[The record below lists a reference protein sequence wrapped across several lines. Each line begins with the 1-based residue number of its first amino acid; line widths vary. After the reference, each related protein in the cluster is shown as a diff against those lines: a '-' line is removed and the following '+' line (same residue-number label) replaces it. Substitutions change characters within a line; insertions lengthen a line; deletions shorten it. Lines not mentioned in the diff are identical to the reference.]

1 MSDEDERIRVA
12 YAFVHVPDEVKAR
25 TRERIESERASGACG
40 PGVSDEEAFAPLY
53 GCRAW
58 RGDAAYGP
66 SAKRDGADAG
76 RGMRDCAHAPDAEG
90 PREAGRS
97 GARCGSR
104 RRRPRSRIR
113 PVRRIALAA
122 AACLTA
128 AAVGAGG
135 YAYAT
140 PAAYVGVDADASF
153 ELSVNRFDRVVEAR
167 AADEEAASILAGID
181 VSGMSSEEALNALA
195 QACGGEG
202 ATVEVGVACD
212 DETRCASL
220 ESAAARCFGQNAAQ
234 VHCGR
239 VDDEQREAARA
250 AGMGMGR
257 YRIYEALVEGG
268 VSLSIDEASS
278 LSAAELRAL
287 AEESGIDTGDSVCA
301 GRGHEGASS
310 CGKGRGAGVRGVGR
324 EGR

>member
-25 TRERIESERASGACG
+25 TLERIESERASGACG

-53 GCRAW
+53 DCRAR

-66 SAKRDGADAG
+66 SAKHDGAAQ
-76 RGMRDCAHAPDAEG
+76 APHAEG
-90 PREAGRS
+90 LREAGRP

-104 RRRPRSRIR
+104 RRKPRSRVR
-113 PVRRIALAA
+113 PMRRIALAA

-140 PAAYVGVDADASF
+140 PAAYVGVDAEASF

-167 AADEEAASILAGID
+167 AADDDAASILAGID
-181 VSGMSSEEALNALA
+181 VSGMSSEEALDALA

-212 DETRCASL
+212 DEARCASL
-220 ESAAARCFGQNAAQ
+220 ESSAARCFGQNAAQ

-239 VDDEQREAARA
+239 VDGGQREAARA

-310 CGKGRGAGVRGVGR
+310 CGEGRGAGGRGVGR

>member
-25 TRERIESERASGACG
+25 TLERIESERASGACG

-53 GCRAW
+53 DCRA
-58 RGDAAYGP
+58 RRSDAASGP
-66 SAKRDGADAG
+66 SAKRDGAAQP
-76 RGMRDCAHAPDAEG
+76 PDAQG

-97 GARCGSR
+97 RARCGSR
-104 RRRPRSRIR
+104 RRKPRSRVR

-140 PAAYVGVDADASF
+140 PVAYVGVDAEASF

-167 AADEEAASILAGID
+167 AADDEAASILAGID

-212 DETRCASL
+212 DEARCASL
-220 ESAAARCFGQNAAQ
+220 ESSAARCFGQNAAQ

-239 VDDEQREAARA
+239 VDGGQREAARA

-310 CGKGRGAGVRGVGR
+310 CGEGRGAGGRGVGR